1 MKRIRV
7 KPGRPQSIMGF
18 IFGLVFCCIGF
29 FVVIPTFGIFGI
41 FWTLISVIVTIASA
55 VNAFGKKGFAS
66 HEIIIDDDSP
76 EDAAPASPAEP
87 DSPGATAADTK
98 KRLDSLKE
106 LYSAGIITKQ
116 EYDQRRAD
124 IIADATK

>member
-18 IFGLVFCCIGF
+18 VMGLVFCCIGF
-29 FVVIPTFGIFGI
+29 FVVIPNFGIFGI
-41 FWTLISVIVTIASA
+41 FWTLIAVIVTIASA
-55 VNAFGKKGFAS
+55 VNAFGKKGVAT

-76 EDAAPASPAEP
+76 EDDAPASQSEP
-87 DSPGATAADTK
+87 EHSGTTAADTK

-124 IIADATK
+124 IIDDATK